1 MHKHLATKQ
10 QQQIF
15 HTHTHTHTHTDRI
28 SLSQLSIDGHLSCF
42 YVLAIINSA
51 EIHTAGLCVSFQI
64 GVFIF
69 SRHIPRTG
77 ITGSYQLSFID
88 LMYDSQ
94 FPAYCLINSV
104 KLLSLVPLFSRLGN
118 SRLVVIISLSCNYRV
133 GVMNPF
139 AFCIRLNNSQWVYK
153 QEMVKLRSELRF
165 ELIQCQW

>member
-1 MHKHLATKQ
+1 M
-10 QQQIF
+10 
-15 HTHTHTHTHTDRI
+15 
-28 SLSQLSIDGHLSCF
+28 SIDGHLSFF

-51 EIHTAGLCVSFQI
+51 EIQTAGLCVSFQI

-69 SRHIPRTG
+69 SRYIPRSG
-77 ITGSYQLSFID
+77 ITGSYQPSFID

-104 KLLSLVPLFSRLGN
+104 KLISLIPMFSRLGN
-118 SRLVVIISLSCNYRV
+118 SRLVAIISLSCNYKA

-165 ELIQCQW
+165 ELTQCQWQGCLDYVCVCVCVCLCMVEIDMAFLPSFLTF